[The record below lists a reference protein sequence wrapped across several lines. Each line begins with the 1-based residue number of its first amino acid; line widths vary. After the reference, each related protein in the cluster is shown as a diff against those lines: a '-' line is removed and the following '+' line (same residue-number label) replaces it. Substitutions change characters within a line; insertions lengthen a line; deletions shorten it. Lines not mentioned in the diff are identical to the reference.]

1 MARSIE
7 RNETTTAKSG
17 CNKSSQH
24 NDDDGD
30 DDGSDVGDY
39 KDKDVAADNGVCEET
54 EAIEVVMIM
63 MTLLLIMMNILRC

>member
-24 NDDDGD
+24 NDDD
-30 DDGSDVGDY
+30 DGSDVGDY
-39 KDKDVAADNGVCEET
+39 KDKDVAADNGVCEEA